1 MNELEYLSSFFQHMS
16 RERIQTW
23 AMRRW
28 INAASL
34 HVPTLLVTHQV
45 KILALPGV
53 SPESG
58 EIVFIK
64 REPNGQLSTIGTV
77 KTLRKKLLT

>member
-1 MNELEYLSSFFQHMS
+1 MNEREYLNSFFQHMS
-16 RERIQTW
+16 RERTQTE

-34 HVPTLLVTHQV
+34 HVPILLVTHQV
-45 KILALPGV
+45 NILALTGV

-58 EIVFIK
+58 GIVFIK
-64 REPNGQLSTIGTV
+64 HEPSGQISLVGTF
-77 KTLRKKLLT
+77 KTLK

>member
-1 MNELEYLSSFFQHMS
+1 MNELEYLNSFFKHMS
-16 RERIQTW
+16 LEQIQTK

-34 HVPTLLVTHQV
+34 HLPKLLVTRQV
-45 KILALPGV
+45 NILALTGV

-64 REPNGQLSTIGTV
+64 RKPSGQLSLVGTV
-77 KTLRKKLLT
+77 KTLR